1 MSTCCKVTALVLSAA
16 FVAAPVLAQ
25 THPNF
30 SGTWKQNETNR
41 PPTNMGPRELVFTIE
56 HRDPDF
62 KYDAKGRQANYAAFA
77 ESYAFTTDGKM
88 PAGDAKVKVV
98 GQWEGEV
105 LTTRYFANG
114 EELLVAK
121 YRLSA
126 DGRQMFRETTMK
138 GRPLGTDVFDKQ

>member
-1 MSTCCKVTALVLSAA
+1 MSTSRVIAFVVSAA
-16 FVAAPVLAQ
+16 FAALPVLAQ
-25 THPNF
+25 SHPNF
-30 SGTWKQNETNR
+30 TGTWKLNETNR
-41 PPTNMGPRELVFTIE
+41 SPTNLGPREVLFTID

-98 GQWEGEV
+98 GQWEGDV

-114 EELLVAK
+114 EELFVAK

-126 DGRQMFRETTMK
+126 DGRQMFRETAMK
-138 GRPLGTDVFDKQ
+138 GMPLGTDVYDKN